1 VTALEVLACCHPR
14 SVLIGPFNDV
24 RQVSGRDVSR
34 LIEQELAEPV
44 WALGV
49 LKARLTAQGVSLCQE
64 EGWLP

>member
-1 VTALEVLACCHPR
+1 
-14 SVLIGPFNDV
+14 
-24 RQVSGRDVSR
+24 
-34 LIEQELAEPV
+34 V